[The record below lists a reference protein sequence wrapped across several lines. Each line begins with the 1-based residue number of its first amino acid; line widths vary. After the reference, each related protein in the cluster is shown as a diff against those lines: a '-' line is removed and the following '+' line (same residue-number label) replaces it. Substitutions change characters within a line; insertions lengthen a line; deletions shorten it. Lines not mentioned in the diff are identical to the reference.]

1 MVDRMTT
8 SSDLPVADLP
18 SASFDLPS
26 VDEIKRAAEAGQRIT
41 AEDVSVI
48 SQVESELTGSGPVH
62 GGPAATAQS
71 LAMRQ
76 MNFDTKIDELTR
88 KPQSHITQED
98 AREIQATEGRAFNRP
113 PEAGSVSA
121 QVRSI
126 ANRNE
131 ALGLPPVAVD
141 VPVYVTKDDAREA
154 QHAESTVYG
163 GQNPRGGM
171 AAQMQSAADKIEYA
185 RRGSQ

>member
-1 MVDRMTT
+1 M
-8 SSDLPVADLP
+8 
-18 SASFDLPS
+18 SFDLPS
-26 VDEIKRAAEAGQRIT
+26 VSELKRAAEAGQRIT

-48 SQVESELTGSGPVH
+48 AQAESELTGSGPIR

-76 MNFDTKIDELTR
+76 MNFDTKFDELTR

-98 AREIQATEGRAFNRP
+98 AREIQATEGRAFNKP
-113 PEAGSVSA
+113 PGAGSVSA

-131 ALGLPPVAVD
+131 FLGLPPEPSTASAF
-141 VPVYVTKDDAREA
+141 VTKDDARDA
-154 QHAESTVYG
+154 QSAESKVYG
-163 GQNPRGGM
+163 GQNPRGGL
-171 AAQMQSAADKIEYA
+171 AAQMQV
-185 RRGSQ
+185 RRPIPWRSLNLTY